1 MPSLNINNLTL
12 KIAERT
18 LCESLS
24 FEIQTGQCWGIL
36 GKNGVG
42 KTTLLHTLAD
52 IPSSSTVVNPQAS
65 ITLNNISLKQLNKQA
80 LAQQLGILLQDFQD
94 IFPSSVLDTALIGRH
109 PHLKAWQWPN
119 HKDYSLV
126 RTLLTQMGLAD
137 YEQRNIASLSGG
149 ERRRLGLV
157 TLLAQQ
163 TDILLLDEPVNHL
176 DIAHQHQL
184 LNYLT
189 SPPFKQQHAIA
200 MVMHDINLAKQ
211 YCDHILL
218 IYEDGKTRSGKTEAI
233 LTAENLT
240 EVYGYPITELI
251 TNKQSVFVAE
261 EIKKI
266 NHT

>member
-1 MPSLNINNLTL
+1 MSCLSINNLSL
-12 KIAERT
+12 KIADRT

-24 FEIQTGQCWGIL
+24 FEIQTGQNWGIL
-36 GKNGVG
+36 GKNGAG
-42 KTTLLHTLAD
+42 KTTLLHTLAG
-52 IPSSSTVVNPQAS
+52 IPSSSTIINPQAS
-65 ITLNNISLKQLNKQA
+65 IELNNVPIQQIKCRA

-94 IFPSSVLDTALIGRH
+94 VFPSSVLDTALIGRH
-109 PHLKAWQWPN
+109 PHLKAWQWPDADDFN
-119 HKDYSLV
+119 LV
-126 RTLLTQMGLAD
+126 RTLLAQMGLAD
-137 YEQRNIASLSGG
+137 YEQRNTASLSGG

-189 SPPFKQQHAIA
+189 TSPFRQQHAIA
-200 MVMHDINLAKQ
+200 MVMHDVNLAKQ

-218 IYEDGKTRSGKTEAI
+218 IYDNGKTQAGKTEEV
-233 LTAENLT
+233 LTAKNLT

-251 TNKQSVFVAE
+251 ADKQSVFIA
-261 EIKKI
+261 K
-266 NHT
+266 

>member
-1 MPSLNINNLTL
+1 MSCLSINNLTL
-12 KIAERT
+12 KIADRI
-18 LCESLS
+18 LCQSLS
-24 FEIQTGQCWGIL
+24 FEIQTGQSWGIL

-42 KTTLLHTLAD
+42 KTTLLHTLAG
-52 IPSSSTVVNPQAS
+52 IPSSSTIVNPQAS
-65 ITLNNISLKQLNKQA
+65 IKLNNVPIQQLKSQTR
-80 LAQQLGILLQDFQD
+80 AQQLGILLQDFQD
-94 IFPSSVLDTALIGRH
+94 IFPSTVLDTALIGRH
-109 PHLKAWQWPN
+109 PHLKAWQWPGY
-119 HKDYSLV
+119 KDVNLV
-126 RTLLTQMGLAD
+126 KKLLEQMGLAD

-163 TDILLLDEPVNHL
+163 TEFLLLDEPVNHL

-189 SPPFKQQHAIA
+189 NAPFKQQHAIA

-218 IYEDGKTRSGKTEAI
+218 IYDDGKTRTGTAEEM

-240 EVYGYPITELI
+240 AVYGYPITELV
-251 TNKQSVFVAE
+251 TNEQSVFVA
-261 EIKKI
+261 K
-266 NHT
+266 

>member
-1 MPSLNINNLTL
+1 MSCLSINNLTL

-18 LCESLS
+18 LCQSLS
-24 FEIQTGQCWGIL
+24 FEIQTGQSWGIL

-42 KTTLLHTLAD
+42 KTTLLHTLAG
-52 IPSSSTVVNPQAS
+52 IASPSTVVNPQAN
-65 ITLNNISLKQLNKQA
+65 IELNNIPISQLKNQK

-94 IFPSSVLDTALIGRH
+94 IFPSTVLDTALIGCH

-119 HKDYSLV
+119 HDDINLV
-126 RTLLTQMGLAD
+126 KKLLAQMELAN
-137 YEQRNIASLSGG
+137 YEQRNITSLSGG

-163 TDILLLDEPVNHL
+163 TEFLLLDPVNHL

-189 SPPFKQQHAIA
+189 NAPFKQQHAIA

-218 IYEDGKTRSGKTEAI
+218 IYEDGETRTGKAEEI

-240 EVYGYPITELI
+240 EVYGYPITELV
-251 TNKQSVFVAE
+251 TNEQSVFMA
-261 EIKKI
+261 K
-266 NHT
+266 

>member
-1 MPSLNINNLTL
+1 MTCLSVNNLTL

-18 LCESLS
+18 LCQSLS
-24 FEIQTGQCWGIL
+24 FKIKTGQCWGIL

-42 KTTLLHTLAD
+42 KTTLVHTLAG
-52 IPSSSTVVNPQAS
+52 IQSSSTVVNPQAN
-65 ITLNNISLKQLNKQA
+65 IELNNIPIQQLKSQI

-94 IFPSSVLDTALIGRH
+94 IFPSTVLDTALIGRH
-109 PHLKAWQWPN
+109 PHLKAWQWPDPDDIN
-119 HKDYSLV
+119 LV
-126 RTLLTQMGLAD
+126 KKLLAQMGLAD

-189 SPPFKQQHAIA
+189 SPPFKHHHAIA

-218 IYEDGKTRSGKTEAI
+218 IYDNGQTRTGTAEEM

-240 EVYGYPITELI
+240 EVYGYPITELV
-251 TNKQSVFVAE
+251 TNEQSVFVA
-261 EIKKI
+261 K
-266 NHT
+266 

>member
-1 MPSLNINNLTL
+1 MSCLSVNNLTL

-18 LCESLS
+18 LCQSLS
-24 FEIQTGQCWGIL
+24 FEIKIGQCWGIL
-36 GKNGVG
+36 GKNGAG
-42 KTTLLHTLAD
+42 KTTLLHTLAG
-52 IPSSSTVVNPQAS
+52 IQSSSTVVNPQAS
-65 ITLNNISLKQLNKQA
+65 IKLNNVLTRQLKSQTR
-80 LAQQLGILLQDFQD
+80 AQQLGILLQDFQD
-94 IFPSSVLDTALIGRH
+94 IFPSTVLDTALIGRH
-109 PHLKAWQWPN
+109 PHLKAWQWPDPDDIN
-119 HKDYSLV
+119 LV
-126 RTLLTQMGLAD
+126 KKLLAQMGLGN

-163 TDILLLDEPVNHL
+163 TAILLLDEPVNHL

-189 SPPFKQQHAIA
+189 TPLFKQQHAIA

-218 IYEDGKTRSGKTEAI
+218 IYDDGQTRTGKAEDI

-240 EVYGYPITELI
+240 EVYGYPITEL
-251 TNKQSVFVAE
+251 TVDKQSVFVA
-261 EIKKI
+261 K
-266 NHT
+266 